1 MATSNYL
8 SLKGEKIIAAFRF
21 DPRLV
26 ETVRKI
32 DGRFWNTKDKQ
43 WEFPAENVV
52 EVLKALEPYGFYV
65 HPDLIKLK
73 NVEEAFVNKLEE
85 LKNAPDIPYEGSLPL
100 LDFQRKGVSFMKM
113 MPAALLADVPGL
125 GKTIQT
131 IAAVEQDPTVLVF
144 VPASLK
150 YSWEGEI
157 KKWQPDAKIVV
168 IDGNKEERLSQWI
181 TGMNGFFQGGV
192 KVIPKYVIANYEL
205 LIHDFDVIKNHEWGT
220 IVCDEAT
227 RISNPDAT
235 SVKNLKQLRSK
246 KRYALTGTPISNK
259 PDDIFSIIDWL
270 VPRYLGTYAQFKKK
284 YCEMEED
291 WGQGRTF
298 SRIVGYKDIDVLK
311 AKVERLMLRRTKE
324 EVFKDFPP
332 KTVENIV
339 FQLSADERK
348 LYNSIKTLLFA
359 EIKELS
365 HLDTWTLSN
374 ILVKMLRLKQ
384 CTNHPSLVDG
394 KSTMY
399 KTSSKL
405 EVLRELLKP
414 IIESGEKAIIFTQ
427 FSEMLTI
434 LAVELRDYRPLT
446 IYGHVKPLDRAIKVK
461 EFNDDPKPRII
472 IMTEAGAYG
481 LNMQSATYVIHYDA
495 PWSIAKLMQRE
506 DRAHR
511 HGQTKPVT
519 VYNLI
524 AKDTID
530 EYVMKVLH
538 NKQKVSVNI
547 LQDAERLADG
557 GMSEEDIRTILRL

>member
-21 DPRLV
+21 DPALV
-26 ETVRKI
+26 AVVRSI
-32 DGRFWNTKDKQ
+32 DGRFWNTKEKQ

-52 EVLKALEPYGFYV
+52 EVLKALEPYSFYV
-65 HPDLIKLK
+65 HPDILQLK
-73 NVEEAFVNKLEE
+73 AKEEEMVRKLEE
-85 LKNAPDIPYEGSLPL
+85 VKNAPDIPYTGSLPL

-131 IAAVEQDPTVLVF
+131 IAAVEADPRVLVF

-157 KKWQPDAKIVV
+157 KKWQPDAKIIV
-168 IDGNKEERLSQWI
+168 IDGDKDERKSQWI
-181 TGMNGFFQGGV
+181 TGMNGYYQGGV
-192 KVIPKYVIANYEL
+192 KVYPKYVIANYEL
-205 LIHDFDVIKNHEWGT
+205 LIHDYEIIKDHEWST

-227 RISNPDAT
+227 RISNPDAQ
-235 SVKNLKQLRSK
+235 SVRNLKTLRSR
-246 KRYALTGTPISNK
+246 KRFALTGTPISNK

-270 VPRYLGTYAQFKKK
+270 VPRYLGTYSQFKKK

-291 WGQGRTF
+291 WGNGRSY
-298 SRIVGYKDIDVLK
+298 SRIVGYKNTDQLRD
-311 AKVERLMLRRTKE
+311 KVERLMLRRTKE

-339 FQLSADERK
+339 FQLSAEERK
-348 LYNSIKTLLFA
+348 LYDSIKTLLFA

-384 CTNHPSLVDG
+384 CTDHPSLVDG

-399 KTSSKL
+399 KTGSKL

-427 FSEMLTI
+427 FSEMLTV
-434 LAVELRDYRPLT
+434 LAMEFRDLKPLT
-446 IYGHVKPLDRAIKVK
+446 IYGDVKPLDRAIKVK
-461 EFNDDPKPRII
+461 EFNDNPDRRVI

-524 AKDTID
+524 AKNTID

-547 LQDAERLADG
+547 LQDAERLKDG
-557 GMSEEDIRTILRL
+557 GMTEEDIKAILRL